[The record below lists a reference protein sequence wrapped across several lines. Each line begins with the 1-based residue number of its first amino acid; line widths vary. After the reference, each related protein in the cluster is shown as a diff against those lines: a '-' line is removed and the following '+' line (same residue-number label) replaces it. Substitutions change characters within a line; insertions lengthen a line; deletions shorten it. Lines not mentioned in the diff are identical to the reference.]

1 MLAKSEDNQTN
12 QIFLTR
18 SSHVCMHLFTSNDI
32 VTALSDY
39 HAQFL
44 IIANQ
49 ADIDFEKQHHL
60 DCTEPRFQSNREKQN
75 KLYNQKS
82 I

>member
-60 DCTEPRFQSNREKQN
+60 TVLSQDFSLIERN
-75 KLYNQKS
+75 KINYNQKS

>member
-60 DCTEPRFQSNREKQN
+60 TVPSQDFSLIERN
-75 KLYNQKS
+75 KINYNQKS